1 MNSKRELRDQLT
13 DQNLSSSKRAQLR
26 CQLARQFEDQGDYEA
41 ARVAMG
47 ELWQRIGDWP
57 LLDGLDDETQGT
69 VLLRAGVLTGWIGSA
84 KQISGAQ
91 ETAKN
96 LLTASIAIFERLRAT
111 NSVAEAQ
118 IEIAYCYWREG
129 AFDEGRVLLR
139 EALDD
144 LPGSEIELRAKALLR
159 IGIIDWSA
167 NRYEDALKILTEA
180 APLFNLV
187 ENQCLKGSF
196 HNQFAIVLR
205 NVGAAE
211 NREDY
216 VDRALIEYAAAAYH
230 FQEAGHIR
238 YQACVENNL
247 AFLFWKVQRFEDAH
261 EHLDRAQILF
271 ARLKDY
277 LNGALVDETRAR
289 VVESEKAA
297 RRAVRTLEN
306 GDEPSWLPEA
316 LTSLGIALA
325 RLRRFDEA
333 RSALERAIDGA
344 QQVGNM
350 ESAGNAALIMIE
362 ELGREISD
370 SDLLSTLERAE
381 VLLEDTH
388 ETPIIRRLAKCA
400 RRVASLIYASPRY
413 FPSSIDWAGFSYDQE
428 VDRYGKHLIELA
440 LKDSEGSVTDAA
452 HLLNLSHQNL
462 SSKLR
467 RHKEL
472 DKFRKPV
479 RQRSRR
485 SVGSGERVS
494 GAEVGKKRR
503 NTKILLVEDNQIVA
517 GAVAETLE
525 EKGWAVETCADGISA
540 LEKISG
546 EADYDLFV
554 FDYDLPGVNGIEL
567 VHKARQLVH
576 RSSTPIVMLSA
587 TPAEAAAR
595 EAGAD
600 VFLHKPQGIGTLV
613 DTISRLL
620 GEREHETEN

>member
-1 MNSKRELRDQLT
+1 
-13 DQNLSSSKRAQLR
+13 
-26 CQLARQFEDQGDYEA
+26 
-41 ARVAMG
+41 
-47 ELWQRIGDWP
+47 
-57 LLDGLDDETQGT
+57 
-69 VLLRAGVLTGWIGSA
+69 
-84 KQISGAQ
+84 
-91 ETAKN
+91 
-96 LLTASIAIFERLRAT
+96 
-111 NSVAEAQ
+111 
-118 IEIAYCYWREG
+118 
-129 AFDEGRVLLR
+129 
-139 EALDD
+139 
-144 LPGSEIELRAKALLR
+144 
-159 IGIIDWSA
+159 
-167 NRYEDALKILTEA
+167 
-180 APLFNLV
+180 
-187 ENQCLKGSF
+187 
-196 HNQFAIVLR
+196 
-205 NVGAAE
+205 
-211 NREDY
+211 
-216 VDRALIEYAAAAYH
+216 
-230 FQEAGHIR
+230 
-238 YQACVENNL
+238 L

-277 LNGALVDETRAR
+277 LNGALVDETRARVLLSEGR

>member
-1 MNSKRELRDQLT
+1 
-13 DQNLSSSKRAQLR
+13 
-26 CQLARQFEDQGDYEA
+26 
-41 ARVAMG
+41 
-47 ELWQRIGDWP
+47 
-57 LLDGLDDETQGT
+57 
-69 VLLRAGVLTGWIGSA
+69 
-84 KQISGAQ
+84 
-91 ETAKN
+91 
-96 LLTASIAIFERLRAT
+96 
-111 NSVAEAQ
+111 
-118 IEIAYCYWREG
+118 
-129 AFDEGRVLLR
+129 
-139 EALDD
+139 
-144 LPGSEIELRAKALLR
+144 
-159 IGIIDWSA
+159 
-167 NRYEDALKILTEA
+167 
-180 APLFNLV
+180 
-187 ENQCLKGSF
+187 
-196 HNQFAIVLR
+196 
-205 NVGAAE
+205 
-211 NREDY
+211 
-216 VDRALIEYAAAAYH
+216 
-230 FQEAGHIR
+230 
-238 YQACVENNL
+238 
-247 AFLFWKVQRFEDAH
+247 
-261 EHLDRAQILF
+261 
-271 ARLKDY
+271 
-277 LNGALVDETRAR
+277 
-289 VVESEKAA
+289 
-297 RRAVRTLEN
+297 VRTLEN